1 VLSVAAR
8 HRVPA
13 VVIAGAVGADAVG
26 SRVFSMSEVVGAERA
41 LADAAD
47 ALRVTTTQALWQL
60 DL

>member
-1 VLSVAAR
+1 
-8 HRVPA
+8 
-13 VVIAGAVGADAVG
+13 
-26 SRVFSMSEVVGAERA
+26 MSEVVGAERA